1 MPVPRQRRDSGKG
14 ARIVRQA
21 AILDTLLSIEELPAK
36 PHQATRAEIIN
47 QLGGRRMIFMQF
59 AALFVIYAGY
69 LTVMVLLPVSVAA
82 VLGAACVR
90 AIMMRR

>member
-1 MPVPRQRRDSGKG
+1 
-14 ARIVRQA
+14 
-21 AILDTLLSIEELPAK
+21 
-36 PHQATRAEIIN
+36 
-47 QLGGRRMIFMQF
+47 MIFMQF

-69 LTVMVLLPVSVAA
+69 LTVMVLLPVAVAA